1 MATPACGFVGGSV
14 KANVRAKPSATP
26 NPSYMD
32 SPTKARNWPI
42 VWLRG
47 KRLQSYIRH
56 LRWDRMCPVP
66 TWNLRHRS
74 ASRYKR
80 QASCRKSY
88 RRLSVWG

>member
-1 MATPACGFVGGSV
+1 VFLRNDLRRG
-14 KANVRAKPSATP
+14 RADYSA

-32 SPTKARNWPI
+32 APSTARGWSI
-42 VWLRG
+42 VWLLG
-47 KRLQSYIRH
+47 MRLQSYIRH
-56 LRWDRMCPVP
+56 LKWTLCWSVP

-74 ASRYKR
+74 ASRYER